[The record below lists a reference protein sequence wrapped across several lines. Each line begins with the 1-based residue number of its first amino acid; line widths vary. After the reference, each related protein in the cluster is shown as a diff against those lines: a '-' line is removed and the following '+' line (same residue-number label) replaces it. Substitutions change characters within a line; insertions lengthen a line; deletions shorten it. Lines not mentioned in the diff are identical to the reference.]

1 MSHAHYVAFC
11 MQSLGAET
19 PPDKVSITMRSAP
32 SIHELNN
39 NKMKDDGSAA
49 ARSVCPLKE
58 NCNYS
63 FAHFLFDATKE
74 INKVRI

>member
-1 MSHAHYVAFC
+1 
-11 MQSLGAET
+11 
-19 PPDKVSITMRSAP
+19 MRSAP

-63 FAHFLFDATKE
+63 FAHLLFNATKE